1 MIKRIA
7 TVGGWTLVSRISGF
21 IRDVVMAA
29 VLGAGPM
36 ADAFFVAFRLPNHFR
51 AIFAE
56 GAFAA
61 AFVPAYARVLQ
72 QAGIDPAKLFADRI
86 AAALIAINLVLLSL
100 ALLFTPWVVSILAP
114 GLVNDPTRFDLA
126 VALTR
131 ITFPYLALVSLE
143 TLLAGVLNANQ
154 RFAAAAGAPVLLN
167 VSLIATLLLAPY
179 FQSAGYAAAWGVAIA
194 GVAQVLLVAIDA
206 EMRGIGIR
214 FRLPKLDENTRRF
227 LKALGPAIVGAGG
240 VQLALF
246 ADTLIASFLPTGAL
260 SALYYADRINQLPIG
275 VVGIAVGT
283 VLLPEMSRRLAA
295 GDERGAALAQ
305 ARGIQLALLMA
316 VPCVAGAIAIP
327 DLIMRALFARGAFT
341 AADAAAAGATLAA
354 YAIGLLPFVMMR
366 SFTAPFYARGDTLTP
381 VKAAL
386 LAAAVNI
393 ALKVVLMGPLA
404 QVGLALATSVG
415 AWINLTLLTIFA
427 RQQGFAVSGAGLR
440 PVIRLL
446 LAGAVLAVALYF
458 GSLWLSKAFAGLP
471 YFREETTLAVLL
483 SHRHHHLCACRAAAA
498 RSRLARLPPQ
508 GCRHGCG
515 RSCVEDAAA
524 ARPDLG
530 LFVAARQ
537 HPSAYSLGSDML
549 AKRRCRALDRT
560 CLRPSHAGHGASG
573 PPACGGGKI
582 QAGGECVDKERAA
595 SEIDKIVRK
604 IMTDNDLK
612 AVIAGVSVAGQPVLT
627 KAWGESMTGV
637 PATYDMHFR
646 NGSVAIAY
654 LGVVTLQLQEKG
666 VLRLD
671 DKLSKWFPDYP
682 KADRITLAMLL
693 NATSGYADYVNMK
706 VLPLYKDPFRNWQ
719 PDELIALSFKQPMVC
734 EPGTCFAYAHTNFVI
749 LGKVLEKATGRGVAE
764 LIRDGILV
772 PLSLNDTRSEQT
784 AVIQEPVLHA
794 FDAER
799 GIYED
804 ATYWDPSWTLARGAV
819 MTSNV
824 ADILKSVDAIGTGA
838 LLSPDSF
845 KLQLA
850 PTTAK
855 LKPWSEQRFY
865 GLGIFVIDGWLVQN
879 PSFAGYAATMAYLP
893 AQKLAIVV
901 SATEGMKAPD
911 EGNLSTVVLKDIALY
926 LAPDHPMK

>member
-7 TVGGWTLVSRISGF
+7 TVGGWTLISRISGF

-114 GLVNDPTRFDLA
+114 GFVNDPTRFDIA

-179 FQSAGYAAAWGVAIA
+179 FQNAGYAAAWGVAIA

-206 EMRGIGIR
+206 EMRGVGIR
-214 FRLPKLDENTRRF
+214 FRLPKLDPNTRRF

-458 GSLWLSKAFAGLP
+458 GSLWLAQAFAGLS

-483 SHRHHHLCACRAAAA
+483 FIGTIIYALTV
-498 RSRLARLPPQ
+498 LLLL
-508 GCRHGCG
+508 G
-515 RSCVEDAAA
+515 R
-524 ARPDLG
+524 G
-530 LFVAARQ
+530 W
-537 HPSAYSLGSDML
+537 LGSL
-549 AKRRCRALDRT
+549 
-560 CLRPSHAGHGASG
+560 
-573 PPACGGGKI
+573 
-582 QAGGECVDKERAA
+582 
-595 SEIDKIVRK
+595 
-604 IMTDNDLK
+604 
-612 AVIAGVSVAGQPVLT
+612 
-627 KAWGESMTGV
+627 
-637 PATYDMHFR
+637 
-646 NGSVAIAY
+646 
-654 LGVVTLQLQEKG
+654 
-666 VLRLD
+666 
-671 DKLSKWFPDYP
+671 
-682 KADRITLAMLL
+682 
-693 NATSGYADYVNMK
+693 
-706 VLPLYKDPFRNWQ
+706 
-719 PDELIALSFKQPMVC
+719 
-734 EPGTCFAYAHTNFVI
+734 
-749 LGKVLEKATGRGVAE
+749 
-764 LIRDGILV
+764 
-772 PLSLNDTRSEQT
+772 
-784 AVIQEPVLHA
+784 
-794 FDAER
+794 
-799 GIYED
+799 
-804 ATYWDPSWTLARGAV
+804 
-819 MTSNV
+819 
-824 ADILKSVDAIGTGA
+824 
-838 LLSPDSF
+838 
-845 KLQLA
+845 
-850 PTTAK
+850 
-855 LKPWSEQRFY
+855 
-865 GLGIFVIDGWLVQN
+865 
-879 PSFAGYAATMAYLP
+879 
-893 AQKLAIVV
+893 
-901 SATEGMKAPD
+901 
-911 EGNLSTVVLKDIALY
+911 LKDIGTAAD
-926 LAPDHPMK
+926 APPSKTPQPPDPTSASSSLPDNTPPPTV